1 MKKMNVMLMSVLA
14 SGLLMMSCGSAKKSV
29 SIADLAGEWVIVEV
43 NDKSVSAEE
52 TPFLGFDV
60 NEGQLYGNAGC
71 NSLMANF
78 DLSKTS
84 GELTFDAIGS
94 TKRMCADMAMEDAI
108 LQALGEVRSFAL
120 DGENLKLNNADG
132 KELMELKKRP

>member
-14 SGLLMMSCGSAKKSV
+14 CGLIMVSCGSTKKSV
-29 SIADLAGEWVIVEV
+29 SITDLAGEWEIVEV
-43 NDKSVSAEE
+43 NDNSVSAEE

-60 NEGQLYGNAGC
+60 NEGQLYGNTGC
-71 NSLMANF
+71 NSLMASF

-84 GELTFDAIGS
+84 GELSFDAVGS
-94 TKRMCADMAMEDAI
+94 TKRMCADMATEDAI

-120 DGENLKLNNADG
+120 EGEKLTLNNADG
-132 KELMELKKRP
+132 KELMELKKKP

>member
-1 MKKMNVMLMSVLA
+1 MNVMLMSVLA
-14 SGLLMMSCGSAKKSV
+14 GGLMMMSCGSAKKSV

-43 NDKSVSAEE
+43 NEKSVSAEE

-94 TKRMCADMAMEDAI
+94 TKRMCADMATEDAI

>member
-14 SGLLMMSCGSAKKSV
+14 GGLMMMSCGSAKKSV

-43 NDKSVSAEE
+43 NEKSVSAEE

-94 TKRMCADMAMEDAI
+94 TKRMCADMATEDAI

>member
-43 NDKSVSAEE
+43 NDKAVSAEE
-52 TPFLGFDV
+52 TPFLGFEV

-94 TKRMCADMAMEDAI
+94 TKRMCADMATEDAI